1 MLWQAVF
8 QWKQIG
14 SLNITANSLAF
25 FKDVYPAAKI
35 ESFEASSAEFDQIVE
50 AVSAYADSYIAN
62 AVSVLPK

>member
-14 SLNITANSLAF
+14 SLNVTATSLAF

-35 ESFEASSAEFDQIVE
+35 GTFEASSAEFDRITE
-50 AVSAYADSYIAN
+50 AVSAYADSYMVN
-62 AVSVLPK
+62 AVSIAP